1 MAQDLTRSNKGIVP
15 IGVFDSGYGGLTIL
29 KALRAAMPEYDWLYL
44 GDNARAPYGS
54 RSVEVVHK
62 FTLQAV
68 TYLFAQGAPL
78 VIVACNTASA
88 KALRTIQQRDLPGM
102 PDPTKRVLGI
112 IRPTV
117 EALDGATQTKHIGIL
132 ATEGTVASESYPAEI
147 DKLYKG
153 FSVTQEACP
162 MWVPLVESGEAEG
175 EGADW
180 FIRKHLTRLLA
191 RDAAID
197 TVLLACTHYPLL
209 REKIRR
215 YLPEGISLLEQGA
228 YVAPSLQ
235 DYLRRHPEMAC
246 RLSRK
251 GTVRYL
257 TTEAPDTFSR
267 KASLFVGNAV
277 QAAHVDIDKAKDT
290 LLQH

>member
-1 MAQDLTRSNKGIVP
+1 
-15 IGVFDSGYGGLTIL
+15 
-29 KALRAAMPEYDWLYL
+29 
-44 GDNARAPYGS
+44 
-54 RSVEVVHK
+54 
-62 FTLQAV
+62 
-68 TYLFAQGAPL
+68 
-78 VIVACNTASA
+78 
-88 KALRTIQQRDLPGM
+88 
-102 PDPTKRVLGI
+102 
-112 IRPTV
+112 
-117 EALDGATQTKHIGIL
+117 
-132 ATEGTVASESYPAEI
+132 
-147 DKLYKG
+147 
-153 FSVTQEACP
+153 
-162 MWVPLVESGEAEG
+162 MWVPLVESGEAED

-191 RDAAID
+191 RDTAID

-215 YLPEGISLLEQGA
+215 YLPEGIGLLEQGA

-251 GTVRYL
+251 STVRYL